1 MNSSELKQ
9 MLKELLALYCP
20 SPFFLQCPSNAR
32 FPRTEYEFKQISIDG
47 YPYEKA
53 ILTLNLYDKS
63 TQEAIDTAVDNLVS
77 AVDKSIRYTAGYYY
91 HFYYNHDRQSV
102 TESDRTLRRVMLSF
116 EIRIYTRSEELCQ

>member
-20 SPFFLQCPSNAR
+20 SLYFLQCPPNAG

-63 TQEAIDTAVDNLVS
+63 TQEAIDTAIDNLVF
-77 AVDKSIRYTAGYYY
+77 AVDKSIRYTADHYYQI
-91 HFYYNHDRQSV
+91 YYNNDRQSV
-102 TESDRTLRRVMLSF
+102 PDADRTLRRVMLSF
-116 EIRIYTRSEELCQ
+116 EIRIYTRSETI